1 MNKKLILDFLTII
14 PNFWKKML
22 ILEKENWFE
31 KLTFDEFL
39 KYYCKSP
46 KITNQIL
53 NDFKNKYKIYL
64 SNWDYFERI
73 YWLKN
78 DKDLKFILKLENLN
92 INWFKRFLS
101 ILEKEPFYCEKKYL
115 FFYEEEFKNWD
126 FLTISSKIIEKIY
139 FNIKKL

>member
-1 MNKKLILDFLTII
+1 
-14 PNFWKKML
+14 ML

-31 KLTFDEFL
+31 KLTFEEFL
-39 KYYCKSP
+39 KYYCKNP

-78 DKDLKFILKLENLN
+78 DKDLKFILQLKNLN

>member
-1 MNKKLILDFLTII
+1 MNKELILDFLTII

-39 KYYCKSP
+39 KYYCKNP